1 MIPNIKDVAMNMI
14 RNNPNVANNPNAQEF
29 INVIQNGDSEKGKQ
43 IAQNLC
49 NTYGVTPDQAMT
61 QAKRFFNL

>member
-29 INVIQNGDSEKGKQ
+29 INVIQNGDSEKGKR

-49 NTYGVTPDQAMT
+49 NTYGVTPDQAMQ
-61 QAKRFFNL
+61 QAKQFFKL

>member
-49 NTYGVTPDQAMT
+49 NTYGVTPDQAT
-61 QAKRFFNL
+61 KQAKRFFNL